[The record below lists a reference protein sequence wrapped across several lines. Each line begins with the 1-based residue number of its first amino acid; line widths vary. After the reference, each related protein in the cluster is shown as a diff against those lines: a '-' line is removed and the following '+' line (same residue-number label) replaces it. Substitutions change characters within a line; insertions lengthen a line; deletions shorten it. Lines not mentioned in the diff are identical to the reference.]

1 MRGLP
6 AESAIAAATGQ
17 QWTRQL
23 EYQAV
28 TIETIDAAARAIC
41 FAVLLAA
48 TGKKPKL
55 GKPLKLQDPARPG
68 SRGPKRVTM
77 AEAFG
82 QVRRT
87 TKAGGDR

>member
-1 MRGLP
+1 VRGLP
-6 AESAIAAATGQ
+6 AESATAEATGQ

-28 TIETIDAAARAIC
+28 AIETIDAAARAIC

-48 TGKKPKL
+48 SGKKPKL
-55 GKPLKLQDPARPG
+55 GKPLQLQDPARPG
-68 SRGPKRVTM
+68 SRAAPKRVTM

-87 TKAGGDR
+87 TEPRR